1 MTPKDIL
8 TNPYFC
14 PMPWTGLMYNFD
26 GKVKNCIRSDA
37 KTGELGNIKDTPIEK
52 ILLGTKNI
60 TQEKFKQMTKYE
72 GRTNQDTRDAGM
84 IALIYKDY

>member
-26 GKVKNCIRSDA
+26 GKVKNCIRSDE
-37 KTGELGNIKDTPIEK
+37 KTGLLGNIKQAPIEE
-52 ILLGTKNI
+52 ILLGPINVTKQTNI
-60 TQEKFKQMTKYE
+60 TNKSNLSIIQKYNN
-72 GRTNQDTRDAGM
+72 T
-84 IALIYKDY
+84 I